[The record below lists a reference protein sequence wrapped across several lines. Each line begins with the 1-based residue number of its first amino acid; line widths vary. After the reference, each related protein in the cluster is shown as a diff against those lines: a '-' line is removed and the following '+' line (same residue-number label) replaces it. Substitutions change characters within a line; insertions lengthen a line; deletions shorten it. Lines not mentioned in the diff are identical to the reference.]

1 MNYTEQNAEIINS
14 WKEKYS
20 LPWMEP
26 ISHEDYLRAANH
38 EELMT
43 LTPTRKVPFSWYGG
57 CGGKQVLGLA
67 AGGGQQMAILSALGA
82 RCTVF
87 DISQQQLASDRLV
100 SQREGYEIR
109 LIKGDM
115 TQPLPFGDNSFDYVV
130 NPVSNHYI
138 EEVCPVFAE
147 IYRVLKPGGT
157 FLAGLDT
164 GIYWAF
170 WGKEEDRL
178 VNRLPFDPLKDEN
191 LRKRL
196 MEEDMSL
203 VFSHTLEE
211 QIGGQLKAGFIL
223 KDLLEDTNEAG
234 PFYEYNVPVFILTR
248 AVKQGQ
254 ADACAGLR

>member
-1 MNYTEQNAEIINS
+1 MKYTQQNAKIINS
-14 WKEKYS
+14 WKGKYA

-26 ISHEDYLRAANH
+26 LSHEDYLRAAGR

-43 LTPTRKVPFSWYGG
+43 LTPLRKVPFSWYGD

-82 RCTVF
+82 DCTVF
-87 DISQQQLASDRLV
+87 DISEQQLASDRLV
-100 SQREGYEIR
+100 SQREGYEIH
-109 LIKGDM
+109 LVKGDM
-115 TQPLPFGDNSFDYVV
+115 TEPLPFGDNSFDYVV

-138 EEVCPVFAE
+138 EDVCPVFAE

-170 WGKEEDRL
+170 WAEESGP
-178 VNRLPFDPLKDEN
+178 VNRLPFNPLKDETVQ
-191 LRKRL
+191 KRL

-223 KDLLEDTNEAG
+223 KELLEDTNEAG
-234 PFYEYNVPVFILTR
+234 PFYEYNVPTFILTR
-248 AVKQGQ
+248 AIKQE
-254 ADACAGLR
+254 